1 MPPLLAT
8 VSKSISNSS
17 TEDPL
22 TPSERLL
29 VGYVRKAHGLKGE
42 VVVRLTTNREERVA
56 KGALLYAGEDE
67 LVVKSSRPKDK
78 DWLVLFEGVTAREGA
93 DPLAGTEL
101 FADVLEDPDELWVHE
116 LIGCRLVDQHGTD
129 HGEITA
135 VHANPASDLL
145 ELESEAL
152 VPMTFVD
159 NVDTEAKTVS
169 ASVPDG
175 LFDL

>member
-1 MPPLLAT
+1 MT
-8 VSKSISNSS
+8 VSKSTSNSS

-22 TPSERLL
+22 SNSERLL

-56 KGALLYAGEDE
+56 KGAVLFAGDE
-67 LVVKSSRPKDK
+67 MLVVKSSRPKDK
-78 DWLVLFEGVTAREGA
+78 DFLVLFEGITAREGA

-101 FADVLEDPDELWVHE
+101 FADALDDPDELWVHE
-116 LIGCRLVDQHGTD
+116 LIGCRLIDQHGND
-129 HGEITA
+129 HGEVTA

-152 VPMTFVD
+152 VPVTFV
-159 NVDTEAKTVS
+159 VDVDVDAKTVN
-169 ASVPDG
+169 ATVPAG